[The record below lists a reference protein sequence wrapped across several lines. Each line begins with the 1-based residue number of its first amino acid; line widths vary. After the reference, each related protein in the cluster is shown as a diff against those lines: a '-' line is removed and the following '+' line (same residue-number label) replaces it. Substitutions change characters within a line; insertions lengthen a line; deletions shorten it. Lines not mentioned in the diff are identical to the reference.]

1 VTAATTHAALEMLAG
16 EYWEGALVADPL
28 LATLTGDRRYDDRM
42 PDLSPE
48 AREARS
54 EALAALAPRVSAIDP
69 SSLSPEERVTRLQL
83 LALIRDGIDERAT
96 GIETWLLDPLE
107 GPQVALLNLPSWH
120 TIRDRD
126 EARMFVARVRG
137 MGKYVSQHIA
147 NLERGHAAG
156 LSSAEDSARKV
167 LAQVESLLALPA
179 EAWTLVQEPAA
190 GLPASFDDAS
200 RRSLREQC
208 AQAVEEEVRPQFARL
223 LAFVRDKGIPAARP
237 RERAGICAL
246 PGGVETYARLVRI
259 HTSLPLTAEEIHAT
273 GLAEVAKIDAE
284 MAALGASALGER
296 DLAAARA
303 RLRGDPALHFTTR
316 EEVEAK
322 AVEAL
327 RRAESVVPRWFG
339 RLPVTPCVVKR
350 IEAHEEEFSTIAY
363 YRQPAADGSR
373 PGTYYINTYAP
384 HTRPRYEAEALAFHE
399 AVPGHHTQI
408 ALAQEMQGVPEFRR
422 HTGPTSYF
430 EGWALYT
437 ERLCDEMGLYGGD
450 VDRLGMLSF
459 DAWRA
464 CRLVVDT
471 GLHAMGWSRTKA
483 IDFMVE
489 HTALARNNIENEVDR
504 YIGWPGQATAYKTGQ
519 LEIWRL
525 RREAEAR
532 LGAGFDI
539 KRFHE
544 SVLGHGAVG
553 LETLRVIV
561 ESDVQRTR

>member
-1 VTAATTHAALEMLAG
+1 VSAGVANAALEMLAG

-28 LATLTGDRRYDDRM
+28 AATLTGDRRYDDRM
-42 PDLSPE
+42 PDLSPD
-48 AREARS
+48 AREGRS
-54 EALAALAPRVSAIDP
+54 RALAALAPRIEAIDP
-69 SSLSPEERVTRLQL
+69 AGLGAEERVTRLQL

-96 GIETWLLDPLE
+96 GIETWLLDPLD
-107 GPQVALLNLPSWH
+107 GPQVALLTLPSWH
-120 TIRDRD
+120 TLRTRD
-126 EARMFVARVRG
+126 EARAFVARVRA
-137 MGKYVSQHIA
+137 MGPYLAQHVA

-156 LSSAEDSARKV
+156 LSSADDPARKV
-167 LAQVESLLALPA
+167 LAQLEFLLAQPA

-190 GLPASFDDAS
+190 GLPASFDERS
-200 RRSLREQC
+200 RAALRDQC
-208 AQAVEEEVRPQFARL
+208 VRAVEEQVRPQFARL
-223 LAFVRDKGIPAARP
+223 MAFVRDKGVPTARP
-237 RERAGICAL
+237 RERAGIGAL
-246 PGGVETYARLVRI
+246 PGGHETYARLLRV
-259 HTSLPLTAEEIHAT
+259 HTSLPLTAEAIHAI
-273 GLAEVAKIDAE
+273 GLAEVARIDAE
-284 MAALGASALGER
+284 MAALGARALGEK
-296 DLAAARA
+296 DVEAVRA
-303 RLRGDPALHFTTR
+303 RLRGDPTLHFASR

-327 RRAESVVPRWFG
+327 ARAEAAVPRWIG

-363 YRQPAADGSR
+363 YRQPATDGSR
-373 PGTYYINTYAP
+373 PGTYFINTFAP

-408 ALAQEMQGVPEFRR
+408 ALAQEMGGVPEFRR
-422 HTGPTSYF
+422 HTGPTSYI

-450 VDRLGMLSF
+450 VDRIGMLSF

-471 GLHAMGWSRTKA
+471 GLHALGWSRTKA

-489 HTALARNNIENEVDR
+489 HTALARNNIDNEVDR

-532 LGAGFDI
+532 LGAAFDI
-539 KRFHE
+539 RRFHDA
-544 SVLGHGAVG
+544 VLGHGAVG
-553 LETLRVIV
+553 LETLRAIV
-561 ESDVQRTR
+561 ESELTSE